1 MPERFKKH
9 SNPFTTL
16 NSIMKSIRPLL
27 GIALAFLAATA
38 LADSKVTTVIDG
50 RQIPKD
56 LTKLT
61 FSDKTVTLTF
71 SDNSTEIADMS
82 LVSITIDHSSQ
93 SAITEVIADPKKATG
108 VYNLKGQ
115 YLGESPKN
123 LQSGFYIVNGEKIY
137 VK

>member
-1 MPERFKKH
+1 
-9 SNPFTTL
+9 
-16 NSIMKSIRPLL
+16 MKSIRPLL
-27 GIALAFLAATA
+27 GIALAFLAATT

-50 RQIPKD
+50 RQIQKD

-115 YLGESPKN
+115 YLGKSPKN